1 MAERVNTLPFFTNH
15 KRSNTMD
22 WLKSQWASWKVKVS
36 VVGGVLVIA
45 TAYGSCEVDPG
56 DVSTN
61 TTTETT
67 ETTGTTGETVE
78 VSATTTTETATTG
91 TETTGTEGGTT
102 TETTT
107 TTE

>member
-1 MAERVNTLPFFTNH
+1 
-15 KRSNTMD
+15 MD

-45 TAYGSCEVDPG
+45 TAYGTCQVDPG
-56 DVSTN
+56 EVSTN

-67 ETTGTTGETVE
+67 TTETTTETVE
-78 VSATTTTETATTG
+78 VSATTTGTT
-91 TETTGTEGGTT
+91 TEGGTTTT

-107 TTE
+107 TE